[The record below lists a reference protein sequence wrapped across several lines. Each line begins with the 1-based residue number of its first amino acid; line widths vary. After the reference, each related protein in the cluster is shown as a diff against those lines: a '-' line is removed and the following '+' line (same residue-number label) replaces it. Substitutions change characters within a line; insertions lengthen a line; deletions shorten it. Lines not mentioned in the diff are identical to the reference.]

1 MHQCSLKHYLQQ
13 PGHGS
18 KQNDKGTDKEDVIHV
33 YNGISLSY
41 KKELN
46 NVIYSNVN
54 GPRDCHTEWSQT
66 ERDKYH
72 PPLIYGI

>member
-1 MHQCSLKHYLQQ
+1 MHQCSLKHYLQH

-18 KQNDKGTDKEDVIHV
+18 KQNVKGTDKEDVIHV
-33 YNGISLSY
+33 YNGILLSY

-54 GPRDCHTEWSQT
+54 GPRDCHTE
-66 ERDKYH
+66 
-72 PPLIYGI
+72 